1 MAKEYALDRATGR
14 NRHPL
19 VLLLLVLLQGA
30 QCQRVKVDPEV
41 QAYPGQNVTLRCQF
55 VQDGQ
60 AKLTQ
65 VSWIWEPPVGSGM
78 EKVNVAVFH
87 PQFKDSYPNS
97 PLKGRISFLAQP
109 ASLEAPSIQI
119 QGVQLT
125 DEGKFICE
133 FATYPN
139 GNEQGIANLIMLA
152 KPVNSAKVITVTAG
166 DSPVTVARC
175 ESANGKPA
183 AQLSWVT
190 ALVGNGTLTSVNNA
204 NGTVTVRSEYWLTP
218 SGKDDG
224 MDLSCVVSHPT
235 LDLPQSFP
243 LKLAVEYPPQVEIIG
258 YDENWYMGR
267 TNAILHCKAT
277 GNPPP
282 TNITWKTLSGEKL
295 PETVKVNGNQLT
307 VQKVDETVN
316 TTFVCEVS
324 NRMGPSKSHLT
335 VAVRET
341 PPVTDGQAG
350 MVAGAVIG
358 TLLALLLVCA
368 LVAVLYT
375 RQRRQRD
382 GYRGNQG
389 CYDIKTRVFGGKKGN
404 RNGAGIGGGIGGTG
418 VGLGGNGSGPLYTYG
433 GEGDI
438 EGLGGKSSSGGQLHQ
453 AGPMLSTTPTAHDI
467 LLGGEM
473 DEAERRKFDGE
484 GEEDEGYDH
493 FDESRPPLLQLRG
506 PPQLDLEPSG
516 YLDDDME
523 SQRDGSVIS
532 RTAVYV

>member
-335 VAVRET
+335 VAVRDTRLPMKGAATGSIIGGIIGVLLLGAIIGTVIMVIRRHRQDGPPKYKPPPPKKTGGSTEMINRVAAPDTERLPLDEIYYET
-341 PPVTDGQAG
+341 NNEPVTD
-350 MVAGAVIG
+350 
-358 TLLALLLVCA
+358 LD
-368 LVAVLYT
+368 
-375 RQRRQRD
+375 R
-382 GYRGNQG
+382 
-389 CYDIKTRVFGGKKGN
+389 
-404 RNGAGIGGGIGGTG
+404 
-418 VGLGGNGSGPLYTYG
+418 LGEEGEGPDSRSSGPPGYHYG
-433 GEGDI
+433 GPSNWDDLPQPPYRDYENEPPPDHTPPTPSRNDSFI
-438 EGLGGKSSSGGQLHQ
+438 SS
-453 AGPMLSTTPTAHDI
+453 AM
-467 LLGGEM
+467 
-473 DEAERRKFDGE
+473 F
-484 GEEDEGYDH
+484 
-493 FDESRPPLLQLRG
+493 
-506 PPQLDLEPSG
+506 
-516 YLDDDME
+516 
-523 SQRDGSVIS
+523 V
-532 RTAVYV
+532 